1 MNQLKKLQYTFQEN
15 VLELSQSDS
24 NAWISAE
31 GRATTEMQLSI
42 YQHAYQARLIE
53 VLTNDYPTLLIAI
66 GEEYFMQLATNYI
79 HSHPSKFFSL
89 RDFGAAFANFIARL
103 IQQKTTWQE
112 MPWLYE
118 LATFEWRLGQTFD
131 AADDPIFTIQDMATV
146 APEALP
152 ELTFK
157 LHSSVQRLDFE
168 WNVVE
173 IWQALTAEIPTEVT
187 AIKGSSSAWLIW
199 RENLSTRF
207 RSMETDEQVAF
218 ATLTQ
223 GGSFADICESMTNII
238 NEDKIPMHAATLLKS
253 WISQSLISE
262 AQ

>member
-42 YQHAYQARLIE
+42 YQHAYQSRLIE
-53 VLTNDYPTLLIAI
+53 VLTNDYPAVLFAI
-66 GEEYFMQLATNYI
+66 GEEHFIQLAMDYI
-79 HSHPSKFFSL
+79 NTHPSNFFSL
-89 RDFGAAFANFIARL
+89 RDFGAAFANFIAGL
-103 IQQKTTWQE
+103 IEQETTWQE

-118 LATFEWRLGQTFD
+118 LAKFEWCLGQTFD
-131 AADDPIFTIQDMATV
+131 AADDPLFTIQDMATV
-146 APEALP
+146 VPEAWP

-173 IWQALTAEIPTEVT
+173 IWQALTAETPIEVSAT
-187 AIKGSSSAWLIW
+187 KGPNSAWLVW
-199 RENLSTRF
+199 RQNLSTRF
-207 RSMETDEQVAF
+207 RSMKSDEQIAF
-218 ATLTQ
+218 DTLAQ
-223 GGSFADICESMTNII
+223 GGNFAEICESMTNII
-238 NEDKIPMHAATLLKS
+238 NEDKIPMHTATLLKS